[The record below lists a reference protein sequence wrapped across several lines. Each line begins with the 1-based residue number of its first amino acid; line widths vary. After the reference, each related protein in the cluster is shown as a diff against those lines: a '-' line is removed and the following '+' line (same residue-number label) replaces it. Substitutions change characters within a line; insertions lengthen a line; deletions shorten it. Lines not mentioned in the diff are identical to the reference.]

1 MKVAIMQPYF
11 LPYIGYFQ
19 LIKAVDIFVV
29 YDNIQFSKKGWIHR
43 NRILV
48 NSRDEYFTL
57 TLKKDS
63 DFLNVNQRVLSET
76 WEQEKLKTL
85 RIIKENYKKAPFFSS
100 CFPLIEEIFNF
111 KSRNLFDFIYHSLLT
126 INSFLE
132 IESKIV
138 LSSTIA
144 IDHALKAQNKV
155 LAICENLQASDYIN
169 PIGGLL
175 LYDAP
180 SFEKKKI
187 ELSFLKSK
195 NIHYKQYENE
205 FMPWL
210 SILDVM
216 MFNDISTI
224 KNWLGDFDLQKN

>member
-1 MKVAIMQPYF
+1 MNVAIMQPYF

-48 NSRDEYFTL
+48 NGRDEYFTL

-63 DFLNVNQRVLSET
+63 DYLNVNQRVLSET

-85 RIIKENYKKAPFFSS
+85 RIIKENYKKAPFFLSN
-100 CFPLIEEIFNF
+100 FPIIEEIFNF
-111 KSRNLFDFIYHSLLT
+111 ESRNLFDFIYHSMLK
-126 INSFLE
+126 INSILE

-138 LSSTIA
+138 LSSSIA
-144 IDHALKAQNKV
+144 IDHDLKAQNKV
-155 LAICENLQASDYIN
+155 LAINEKLQASHYIN

-180 SFEKKKI
+180 SFEKKNI

-216 MFNDISTI
+216 MFNDIPTI

>member
-1 MKVAIMQPYF
+1 MNVAIMQPYF

-48 NSRDEYFTL
+48 NGRDEYFTL

-63 DFLNVNQRVLSET
+63 DYLNVNQRVLSET

-85 RIIKENYKKAPFFSS
+85 RIIKENYKKAPFFLST
-100 CFPLIEEIFNF
+100 FPIIEEIFNF
-111 KSRNLFDFIYHSLLT
+111 ESRNLFDFIYHSMLK
-126 INSFLE
+126 INSILE

-138 LSSTIA
+138 LSSSIA
-144 IDHALKAQNKV
+144 IDHDLKAQNKV
-155 LAICENLQASDYIN
+155 LAINENLQASHYIN

-180 SFEKKKI
+180 SFEKKNI

-216 MFNDISTI
+216 MFNDIPTI
-224 KNWLGDFDLQKN
+224 KNWLGDYDLQKN

>member
-1 MKVAIMQPYF
+1 MNVAIMQPYF

-48 NSRDEYFTL
+48 NGRDEYFTL

-63 DFLNVNQRVLSET
+63 DYLNVNQRVLSET

-85 RIIKENYKKAPFFSS
+85 RIIKENYKKAPFFLST
-100 CFPLIEEIFNF
+100 FPILEEIFNF
-111 KSRNLFDFIYHSLLT
+111 ESRNLFDFIYHSLLK
-126 INSFLE
+126 INSILE

-138 LSSTIA
+138 ISSTIA
-144 IDHALKAQNKV
+144 IDHDLKAQNKV
-155 LAICENLQASDYIN
+155 LAINENLQASHYIN

-180 SFEKKKI
+180 SFEKKNI

-216 MFNDISTI
+216 MFNDIPTI

>member
-29 YDNIQFSKKGWIHR
+29 YDNIQFSKKGWFHR

-48 NSRDEYFTL
+48 NSKDEYFTL

-63 DFLNVNQRVLSET
+63 DYLNVNQRVLSET

-85 RIIKENYKKAPFFSS
+85 RIIKENYKKAPFFFTT
-100 CFPLIEEIFNF
+100 FPFIEEIFNF
-111 KSRNLFDFIYHSLLT
+111 KSLNLFDFVYHSLLKVNA
-126 INSFLE
+126 ILE
-132 IESKIV
+132 IKSKIV
-138 LSSTIA
+138 LSSNLA
-144 IDHALKAQNKV
+144 IDHELKAQNKV
-155 LAICENLQASDYIN
+155 LAICENLQASHYIN

-175 LYDAP
+175 LYDSA

>member
-1 MKVAIMQPYF
+1 MNVAIMQPYF

-48 NSRDEYFTL
+48 NGRDEYFTL

-63 DFLNVNQRVLSET
+63 DYLNVNQRVLSET

-85 RIIKENYKKAPFFSS
+85 RIIKENYKKAPFFLST
-100 CFPLIEEIFNF
+100 FPIIEEIFNF
-111 KSRNLFDFIYHSLLT
+111 ESRNLFDFIYHSMLK
-126 INSFLE
+126 INSILE

-138 LSSTIA
+138 LSSSIA
-144 IDHALKAQNKV
+144 IDHDLKAQNKV
-155 LAICENLQASDYIN
+155 LAINEKLQASHYIN

-180 SFEKKKI
+180 SFEKKNI

-216 MFNDISTI
+216 MFNDIPTI

>member
-19 LIKAVDIFVV
+19 LIKAVDIFVI

-48 NSRDEYFTL
+48 NGRDEYFTL

-63 DFLNVNQRVLSET
+63 DYLNVNQRVLSES

-85 RIIKENYKKAPFFSS
+85 RIIKENYKKAPFFLST
-100 CFPLIEEIFNF
+100 FPIIEEIFNF
-111 KSRNLFDFIYHSLLT
+111 KSRNLFDFIYHSLVQ
-126 INSFLE
+126 INSILG

-144 IDHALKAQNKV
+144 IDHELKAQNKV
-155 LAICENLQASDYIN
+155 LAINENLQASHYIN

-180 SFEKKKI
+180 SFEKKNI

-195 NIHYKQYENE
+195 NIAYKQNEKE

-216 MFNDISTI
+216 MFNDIPTI
-224 KNWLGDFDLQKN
+224 KNWLGEFDLQKN

>member
-1 MKVAIMQPYF
+1 MNVAIMQPYF

-48 NSRDEYFTL
+48 NGRDEYFTL

-63 DFLNVNQRVLSET
+63 DYLNVNQRVLSET

-85 RIIKENYKKAPFFSS
+85 RIIKENYKKAPFFLST
-100 CFPLIEEIFNF
+100 FPILEEIFNF
-111 KSRNLFDFIYHSLLT
+111 ESRNLFDFIYHSLLK
-126 INSFLE
+126 INSILE

-138 LSSTIA
+138 LSSSIA
-144 IDHALKAQNKV
+144 IDHDLKAQNKV
-155 LAICENLQASDYIN
+155 LAINENLQASHYIN

-180 SFEKKKI
+180 SFEKKNI

-216 MFNDISTI
+216 MFNDIPTI